1 MSQESKNFL
10 SLDLA
15 SRAAALSLLANF
27 CLMIIKIAVG
37 VITGSIAV
45 LSDGI
50 DSAQDMLAAAI
61 VLASVRI
68 GGRPAD
74 AGHPFGHER
83 AETIAAAVQA
93 VMIGAGA
100 TYIALSAVDRLA
112 NSPEE
117 IGTDLGL
124 VTMLFAALVNLAVVR
139 YVSNVARIT
148 RSPAIESDARHLWT
162 NVVQAVAVFIG
173 LALVAL
179 TGEKAFDAI
188 LALSLALYLFWTSAK
203 ILLSAASDVLDASLS
218 AEEVR
223 FVEEAIRSQSESI
236 TGFHQL
242 RTRRSGQN
250 PHIDF
255 HLLLPSSTTISTAHS
270 VTERIEDIIR
280 TRWPNAEI
288 VIHEE
293 PSEGSSPSGEESENG
308 MPKD

>member
-1 MSQESKNFL
+1 MSQYGRHIL
-10 SLDLA
+10 PVDLA
-15 SRAAALSLLANF
+15 SRAAALSLVANF

-37 VITGSIAV
+37 LITGSIAV

-50 DSAQDMLAAAI
+50 DSAQDMLAAGI

-68 GGRPAD
+68 GRRPAD
-74 AGHPFGHER
+74 AEHPFGHGR
-83 AETIAAAVQA
+83 AETIAAALQA

-100 TYIALSAVDRLA
+100 TYIAFSAVNRLA
-112 NSPEE
+112 NPPNE

-124 VTMLFAALVNLAVVR
+124 ATMLLAALVNLAVVR
-139 YVSNVARIT
+139 YVSNAARIT

-162 NVVQAVAVFIG
+162 NVVQAVAVFTG

-188 LALSLALYLFWTSAK
+188 LGLSLALYLFWTSGR
-203 ILLSAASDVLDASLS
+203 ILSSAINDVLDASLS
-218 AEEVR
+218 AEEVE
-223 FVEEAIRSQSESI
+223 FVEAAILSQGDAI
-236 TGFHQL
+236 DGFHQL

-255 HLLLPSSTTISTAHS
+255 HLILPPAATIISAHS
-270 VTERIEDIIR
+270 IAERIENQIR

-293 PSEGSSPSGEESENG
+293 PSEGPFRPQPDS
-308 MPKD
+308 